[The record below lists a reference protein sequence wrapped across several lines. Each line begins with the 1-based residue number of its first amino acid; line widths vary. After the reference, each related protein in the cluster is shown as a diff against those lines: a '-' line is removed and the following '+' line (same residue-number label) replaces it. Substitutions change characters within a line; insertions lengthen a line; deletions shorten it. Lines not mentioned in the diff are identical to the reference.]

1 MRRSLH
7 VTALAVLL
15 AGACAEPV
23 EPRPPV
29 EASPTP
35 DEATPTPERKAPRPA
50 PRRASASDFEPEPDV
65 AFEAGPEPASW
76 AFYPAVD
83 PMLRDA
89 LAGGER
95 ADALLEALVHTL
107 APFRWSGV
115 DDWDNLGFIRTADDA
130 PRGFVTRVDGA
141 LQMQPPGSYS
151 LGCAG
156 GFLEGLR
163 VTLTPMLEM
172 EDLRQCD
179 EGTLATLG
187 TLAPATCEPE
197 AFGLHAIANA
207 ARAAETA
214 GVLSQP
220 PVPLRIEP
228 HEPEALGPLALPG
241 ALQLCTVSHEP
252 TIGPRTRLYHHMM
265 IVMRP
270 LGPRALMLFDTTG
283 FRGVAMR
290 RVDPPVLSRYVTQA
304 LARNDEHRYDPASA
318 RLDCMTVKRRR

>member
-1 MRRSLH
+1 M
-7 VTALAVLL
+7 LL
-15 AGACAEPV
+15 AGACAEPS
-23 EPRPPV
+23 EPRPRTAAAPELA
-29 EASPTP
+29 EAAP
-35 DEATPTPERKAPRPA
+35 APERKAPGSA
-50 PRRASASDFEPEPDV
+50 PQRASRADVEPEADA

-83 PMLRDA
+83 PMLREA
-89 LAGGER
+89 LADGER
-95 ADALLEALVHTL
+95 ADALLDALVRTL
-107 APFRWSGV
+107 APYRWNGAEA
-115 DDWDNLGFIRTADDA
+115 WDNLGFIRTTDDA

-141 LQMQPPGSYS
+141 LEMQPPGSYS

-163 VTLTPMLEM
+163 VTLTPALEM
-172 EDLRQCD
+172 EDLRRCD

-187 TLAPATCEPE
+187 ALAPATCEPE

-207 ARAAETA
+207 ARAAEAA
-214 GVLSQP
+214 GVLAEP

-228 HEPEALGPLALPG
+228 HDPKALGPLALPG

-252 TIGPRTRLYHHMM
+252 TVGPRTRLYHHMM
-265 IVMRP
+265 IVMRAM
-270 LGPRALMLFDTTG
+270 GPRALMLFDTTG

-318 RLDCMTVKRRR
+318 RLDCITVKRRR